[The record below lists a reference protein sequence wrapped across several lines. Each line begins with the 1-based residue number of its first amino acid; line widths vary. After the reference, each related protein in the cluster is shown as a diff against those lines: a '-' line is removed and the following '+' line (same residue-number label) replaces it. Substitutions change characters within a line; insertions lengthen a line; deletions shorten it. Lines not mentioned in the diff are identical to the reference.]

1 MNSGLKPDTDGWVL
15 SDDHR
20 EEALAR
26 EKERLGLNNP
36 VIAIPQQEQGYDS
49 SVEDPL
55 VEDLSVENRIGP
67 FGAIPIP
74 LQATTKDAP
83 SEDALLDMAIAMS
96 LRDRATE
103 DCGTEEA
110 WLGVPSEDAL
120 LDMAIAMSMQDVAP
134 EDGATD
140 DASKEDRTVLLEAII
155 LSLQAAMDDHE
166 PSDLLKATEMSLRD
180 QCLVA
185 AEKRKMNWRNHRG
198 GGR

>member
-1 MNSGLKPDTDGWVL
+1 MEPLEFLMNSGLKPDTDGWVL

-96 LRDRATE
+96 
-103 DCGTEEA
+103 
-110 WLGVPSEDAL
+110 
-120 LDMAIAMSMQDVAP
+120 MQDVAP